1 MEFTSIIASIFITG
15 LAIYLIVNPLLQKK
29 SELEIVNGDGSNS
42 TSVINDSTPE
52 IIEEASEGSNLKHLY
67 VTINE
72 IEMDYNMGKLSKED
86 YLELRKRY
94 EVLIASKL
102 N

>member
-29 SELEIVNGDGSNS
+29 SEMEMVNDDGSNI
-42 TSVINDSTPE
+42 TSVINGSTPE

>member
-15 LAIYLIVNPLLQKK
+15 LAIYLVVNPLLQKK
-29 SELEIVNGDGSNS
+29 PEVEMVNWNGSNS
-42 TSVINDSTPE
+42 TSVINGSTSE

-72 IEMDYNMGKLSKED
+72 IEMDYNMGKISKED
-86 YLELRKRY
+86 YMELKKQY
-94 EVLIASKL
+94 EVLIASKF